1 MSKITHKGT
10 ITHKDGTENYPTDWD
25 TGQPVEFS
33 QGSRSSNPF
42 DREGLERC
50 ADENLNTLE
59 ENNEQ

>member
-1 MSKITHKGT
+1 MITN
-10 ITHKDGTENYPTDWD
+10 KDGTENYPTDWN
-25 TGQPVEFS
+25 TRKPVEFS

-50 ADENLNTLE
+50 ADENLNPKE